1 MSASPYV
8 HCSWPQLVP
17 VFPHWDIPN
26 DIGGIPVPSSC
37 RSINEWCYVDYWC
50 SRWHVWTPNDLLIL
64 LHHSLW
70 LRPKEDV
77 EIQNTFKKQAVM
89 WVLNIAYLLSHCK
102 WVFYHPVPRP
112 FHCCSLETLHESYQE
127 DGGQGKMDEIRL
139 CMWKLIRCHA
149 SCLTYKY
156 SDIVEFQHQ
165 MSIRYRYVAVV

>member
-1 MSASPYV
+1 MQWFQIVTNQMSASPYV

-77 EIQNTFKKQAVM
+77 EIQDTYM
-89 WVLNIAYLLSHCK
+89 YIISYNIKSINYNSTSNYFVCHCITSNYYIHSIAISQKHAMRVTRGTVIQIK
-102 WVFYHPVPRP
+102 WMRSV
-112 FHCCSLETLHESYQE
+112 
-127 DGGQGKMDEIRL
+127 
-139 CMWKLIRCHA
+139 
-149 SCLTYKY
+149 
-156 SDIVEFQHQ
+156 
-165 MSIRYRYVAVV
+165 